1 MSKHRVLESN
11 MFGFV
16 TQFVILLMLFTC
28 FQISIIYMNG
38 ISGLLSG
45 SYVERVLIYGA
56 YYLSFMVAN
65 LVYPNFSKKY
75 IQTYNMYFWLVLA
88 IISSL
93 TSLCTIA
100 TQFILL
106 PLILAGIALGL
117 GMPCCLSY
125 FADHTEIE
133 NRGKTG
139 GIIFFLTSLTMPIF
153 SFLYKMIGL
162 YSFCAFSTIWFST
175 GLIFLLLLK
184 PKGEVVERRKDL
196 SLVSVIVNKQF
207 YLYFISWVIYSLIDN
222 LGFSILR
229 LFLQETFGLAFKDLV
244 LNLSTI
250 IMAFSIV
257 SVGFVIDTYGRKRAL
272 LYGFIALGIAYA
284 CIGINPLNLFFW
296 YLYFVISG
304 IASGFFV
311 VIFVFT
317 IWGDISS
324 KGAREKYYAIGSLPF
339 FFMVFIRE
347 ILSPYM
353 VDVPVSTAFSF
364 ASFFLFLAV
373 LPLIYAPETLPEKEI
388 KRRELRDYIRKA
400 KKIAGKYAK
409 G

>member
-106 PLILAGIALGL
+106 PLILAGIALGV

-139 GIIFFLTSLTMPIF
+139 GIIFFLTSLAMPIF

-162 YSFCAFSTIWFST
+162 YSFCVFSTIWFST

-250 IMAFSIV
+250 VMAFSIV